1 MKPKIFAPLVFAS
14 LIFAAVSLGCEIFGI
29 PMSTTE
35 QAPISLQTA
44 TIQVTLPAPATP
56 VVTSPA
62 ESPPPASPIPP
73 TEASPQPEVAT
84 QAPPASQPDLTAG
97 CKEET
102 CISTGTF
109 LLGRPVG
116 QGGRNT
122 VDPSNRYG
130 EYQRSTRSANLGA
143 DFLNSTG
150 ASVVAAAGGKVI
162 AAGDDSQTA
171 YTNRNNVYGNLV
183 ILEHNLPGVSNPI
196 YTLYAHLSEVLVNE
210 GDTVEGGQEIGKV
223 GMSGNVSGST
233 LHFEARVGENSP
245 DAALNPDLWLAPVQ
259 GKDGQLSGALAGSIQ
274 DEAGNYIEMG
284 NIVLELLAGAGQP
297 AQDQLYIQTYS
308 DKKMRGRAPWEES
321 FAVGEL
327 VPGTYQVS
335 FWLVN
340 VMHQQVVEV
349 EPGKLTVVRFKVK

>member
-1 MKPKIFAPLVFAS
+1 MKLKILTPILFGSLV
-14 LIFAAVSLGCEIFGI
+14 FAAVSLSCQLYGN
-29 PMSTTE
+29 PASTPE
-35 QAPISLQTA
+35 PSPISVQTA
-44 TIQVTLPAPATP
+44 TVQATLPAPAAP
-56 VVTSPA
+56 VATSPD
-62 ESPPPASPIPP
+62 ESSPPASPLPP
-73 TEASPQPEVAT
+73 TEAAPQAGVAT
-84 QAPPASQPDLTAG
+84 QAPPPSQPDLTAG
-97 CKEET
+97 CKEES
-102 CISTGTF
+102 CISAGTF
-109 LLGRPVG
+109 LLRRPAG
-116 QGGRNT
+116 QDGRNT

-150 ASVVAAAGGKVI
+150 ASVVAAADGKVI

-183 ILEHNLPGVSNPI
+183 ILEHNLPGVSVPI

-223 GMSGNVSGST
+223 GMTGNVSGST

-274 DEAGNYIEMG
+274 DADGNYIEMG
-284 NIVLELLAGAGQP
+284 NIVLELLAGPGQP
-297 AQDQLYIQTYS
+297 AQDQIYIQTYS
-308 DKKMRGRAPWEES
+308 DKKMRGRSPWEES

-327 VPGTYQVS
+327 PPGTYQVS
-335 FWLVN
+335 FWLN
-340 VMHQQVVEV
+340 GMQQRMVEV

>member
-1 MKPKIFAPLVFAS
+1 MRIKILAP
-14 LIFAAVSLGCEIFGI
+14 LIFAGVILAVVSLGCQMIGNQAR
-29 PMSTTE
+29 TTE
-35 QAPISLQTA
+35 LSPILLQTTTVQA
-44 TIQVTLPAPATP
+44 LTETE
-56 VVTSPA
+56 SPA
-62 ESPPPASPIPP
+62 QPSESLPSPSHIPP
-73 TEASPQPEVAT
+73 TEAPPQLPAET
-84 QAPPASQPDLTAG
+84 KAPPAPQPDVTTG

-102 CISTGTF
+102 CISAGTF

-116 QGGRNT
+116 QGGRIT

-150 ASVVAAAGGKVI
+150 APVVATASGKVI
-162 AAGDDSQTA
+162 VAGDDSETA
-171 YTNRNNVYGNLV
+171 YTDRNNVYGNLV
-183 ILEHNLPGVSNPI
+183 ILEHNLLGVSVPI

-210 GDTVEGGQEIGKV
+210 GDTVEAGQEIGKV

-233 LHFEARVGENSP
+233 LHFEVRVGENSTN
-245 DAALNPDLWLAPVQ
+245 AALNPDLWLAPVQ
-259 GKDGQLSGALAGSIQ
+259 IKDGQLSGALAGSIQ
-274 DEAGNYIEMG
+274 DEEGNYIEMG
-284 NIVLELLAGAGQP
+284 NIVLELLAGPGQP
-297 AQDQLYIQTYS
+297 AQDQIYIQTYS

-340 VMHQQVVEV
+340 SMHQQVVEV
-349 EPGKLTVVRFKVK
+349 QPGKLTVVRFRVK